1 MPKVLIIEDDE
12 NMRDVY
18 REQFLSEGFA
28 VETANDGQ
36 EGMEKMQFFSPD
48 IVLLDLLMPRV
59 TGFDFLKNL
68 KDKPELKHIPIMVI
82 TNLYADAQDLLKN
95 WGAAYFLLKVDYTP
109 GQVVE
114 RARMLLKK

>member
-18 REQFLSEGFA
+18 SEQFQGGGFA

-36 EGMEKMQFFSPD
+36 EGMEKMESFVPD

-59 TGFDFLKNL
+59 SGFDFLKNL
-68 KDKPELKHIPIMVI
+68 KDRPDLKHIPIMVI

-95 WGAAYFLLKVDYTP
+95 WGVAYFLLKVDYTP
-109 GQVVE
+109 GEVVE
-114 RARMLLKK
+114 KARMLLKK